1 MSYTKDGSLQR
12 DMNPTVLFYA
22 PYFDV
27 TFLFYE
33 DLLQTRTD
41 VVLKQEKLLKKVK
54 LYTGNKNKF

>member
-12 DMNPTVLFYA
+12 DMSPTVLFYA

-33 DLLQTRTD
+33 DLLQTRTM
-41 VVLKQEKLLKKVK
+41 LYWKQEKFLNKVK
-54 LYTGNKNKF
+54 LYTGNKNNF

>member
-12 DMNPTVLFYA
+12 DMNPAVLFYA

-41 VVLKQEKLLKKVK
+41 VVLK
-54 LYTGNKNKF
+54 TGEAFKES